1 MSNSPF
7 EQGLANAWDLTGAA
21 LRGARGPERKM
32 AEAIFRDQG
41 LPGRKHESWKYTD
54 LEVLRRQAYTL
65 RPPHEILSPEIKK
78 LVADL
83 SAPGELTL
91 VFLDGHLHLA
101 GESVSLPV
109 GLQLKDLETLPEIPE
124 VFARQGLIPDAG
136 FQEVNR
142 SLATSSQILTL
153 EAGTHLSAPVHFIH
167 LTTAGA
173 TPSMAHTRVLVQVG
187 ARSHLRLIQSHRV
200 LPGVAA
206 TYATQSTQVVVET
219 GGVLD
224 LLDTGRGSTRH
235 IAMEHVTVTQ
245 QKDSRVGLTYLRRG
259 SRLGRTDIDVV
270 LNGEGSRLELRALA
284 QLNGEDH
291 QDFHAR
297 VRHHSPRAESQSLFK
312 GVLDGHSH
320 GVFSGCV
327 TVDEGAQGTQAGQ
340 AFRNL
345 ILSTN
350 AKVDVAPQLE
360 IHHDDVKCN
369 HGATTGQLRED
380 ELFYLMSRGITKE
393 EARAMLARGFLNDL
407 IGQLREGRERALAE
421 AFCAPEKNP

>member
-1 MSNSPF
+1 MSTSPF
-7 EQGLANAWDLTGAA
+7 EQGLANAWDLTSAA
-21 LRGARGPERKM
+21 LRGARAPERKM

-41 LPGRKHESWKYTD
+41 LPSRKHESWKYTD

-65 RPPHEILSPEIKK
+65 RPPHENLSPEIKK

-109 GLQLKDLETLPEIPE
+109 GLKLKDLETLP
-124 VFARQGLIPDAG
+124 GIPDLFRTSGWAPNSG
-136 FQEVNR
+136 FEEVNR
-142 SLATSSQILTL
+142 SLATSSQFLVL
-153 EAGTHLSAPVHFIH
+153 EANTDLAAPVHLIH

-187 ARSHLRLIQSHRV
+187 THSRLRLIQSHRA

-206 TYATQSTQVVVET
+206 TYATQSTQVVVES
-219 GGVLD
+219 GGALD
-224 LLDTGRGSTRH
+224 LLDTGRGHGRH
-235 IAMEHVTVTQ
+235 IAMEQLTVTQ
-245 QKDSRVGLTYLRRG
+245 QRDSQVRLTCLRRG
-259 SRLGRTDIDVV
+259 SRLGRTDISVV
-270 LNGEGSRLELRALA
+270 LNGEGSRFELRALA

-291 QDFHAR
+291 QDFHAL
-297 VRHHSPRAESQSLFK
+297 VCHASPRAESQSLFK

-327 TVDEGAQGTQAGQ
+327 TVHEGAQGTQAGQ

-350 AKVDVAPQLE
+350 AKVDVEPKLE

-380 ELFYLMSRGITKE
+380 ELFYLMSRGIPKE

-407 IGQLREGRERALAE
+407 IGQLGAGRPRALAE